1 MSTKTT
7 FKRIA
12 LVAVAALGLGVLSVA
27 PSSATVSGLSLTVT
41 TGTAAAGKSDTATAA
56 TVTVAGLVT
65 NGAADSITVT
75 FINKDVSAN
84 TSAVARLSYLET
96 TTGNSITNPTLVS
109 SSQGAYTAA
118 IKGTNVV
125 PSSDSKTAS
134 AAPFVLASGAAGY
147 VGAKF
152 YLQLESTTASLG
164 TAGVFTYTVLVAS
177 YAGTTQVGSTSADV
191 TITIAEPANTSKTV
205 SAAKSFAFTK
215 ATTTTLADSVVS
227 ASDAV
232 ISGVS
237 TAGSVAG
244 YLYVGVRNADGTKY
258 NVAQDSITVTLTGV
272 GNICDGGT
280 CGKSIKV
287 NTTGDKEF
295 TIVGDG
301 STGSA
306 SIVVSTTVNTY
317 AAKSVTF
324 NAKSPTAITTS
335 NRYPNNLRVGT
346 NSDAIQVTAVDGTS
360 AWTSPVWIVASSDAD
375 ALIAG
380 STTPVACT
388 AWSAANGTRCSI
400 TASAP
405 GTAKFKVIDA
415 ATVATATT
423 SSAEFSVTVTA
434 SSADKVAIA
443 FDKASYQPFEKAL
456 ITVTPLDAAGKAIQQ
471 TTINSIFA
479 SGGISTNIGFSGA
492 SDTITAVDIS
502 TSATT
507 SSTSNTVA
515 GARTYVVYMP
525 ASGDVTISAT
535 GGTGLPLAGQVKVSA
550 TASVVNSS
558 VDAATDAANEAT
570 DAANAA
576 TDAALAAA
584 DAADAATAAAQDAS
598 DAVAALSATVA
609 KLVASLKAQIT
620 SLTNLV
626 IKIQKKVRA

>member
-27 PSSATVSGLSLTVT
+27 PSSAVAS
-41 TGTAAAGKSDTATAA
+41 GTAIAVTDATVAFATGSTTRINSDSTTAA
-56 TVTVAGLVT
+56 TIAVT
-65 NGAADSITVT
+65 S
-75 FINKDVSAN
+75 
-84 TSAVARLSYLET
+84 
-96 TTGNSITNPTLVS
+96 LVS
-109 SSQGAYTAA
+109 SSNDTIAVTFYEKSRPTLSASQVAYMGVLETSTAA
-118 IKGTNVV
+118 SVVSEAAVGTAV
-125 PSSDSKTAS
+125 DAAERLA
-134 AAPFVLASGAAGY
+134 AAPTESVTATGTFSILAGGNSLNSGNI
-147 VGAKF
+147 GAKF
-152 YLQLESTTASLG
+152 ALFLDTNTATVAGAYVYTVAVTTYSAGGSTTLS
-164 TAGVFTYTVLVAS
+164 
-177 YAGTTQVGSTSADV
+177 SADV
-191 TITIAEPANTSKTV
+191 TITVTAAASAALTA

-215 ATTTTLADSVVS
+215 ATATTLADGVVS
-227 ASDAV
+227 AADAV

-280 CGKSIKV
+280 CGKSLKV

-301 STGSA
+301 SAGAA
-306 SIVVSTTVNTY
+306 SIVVATTVNTY
-317 AAKSVTF
+317 AAKTVTF

-335 NRYPNNLRVGT
+335 NRYTNNLRVGT

-360 AWTSPVWIVASSDAD
+360 AWTSPVWIVASSAAD

-388 AWSAANGTRCSI
+388 GWTAANGTRCSI
-400 TASAP
+400 TALAP

-423 SSAEFSVTVTA
+423 SSAEFTVTVTA
-434 SSADKVAIA
+434 STAASVAIA
-443 FDKASYQPFEKAL
+443 FDKTTYQPFEKAL

-471 TTINSIFA
+471 TNIVGLLA
-479 SGGISTNIGFSGA
+479 SGGITSNIGFSGS
-492 SDTITAVDIS
+492 SDTTTATEMT
-502 TSATT
+502 TSATS

-535 GGTGLPLAGQVKVSA
+535 GGTGLPLAGQVKLSA
-550 TASVVNSS
+550 TASVVNS
-558 VDAATDAANEAT
+558 
-570 DAANAA
+570 
-576 TDAALAAA
+576 
-584 DAADAATAAAQDAS
+584 
-598 DAVAALSATVA
+598 
-609 KLVASLKAQIT
+609 
-620 SLTNLV
+620 
-626 IKIQKKVRA
+626 